1 VKTIGT
7 DEASATLRQSRA
19 EVWHGR
25 ALRAYN
31 AADGL
36 RRRVPRLVAVLRI
49 VYYPAALALVA
60 WMGVKAARGLELDRV
75 NWAAVVGSF
84 LTALAWW
91 LTQAY
96 GWANLVTE
104 RFDHAQ
110 VGKWCRTQVARY
122 LPGGVWAPLARTT
135 IVQGRVRDKLAAVTA
150 EGVIQLCLALAVG
163 VLWMSVHDPRWL
175 PVSVLVLLP
184 LALSGWLQ
192 RRTQVT
198 RRGIVRASV
207 ISAVGWVAYGISGLL
222 AQVAITGVRDETYP
236 LFIAGAACVAWAV
249 GLVVVFAPGGVGVR
263 ELVYIWF
270 LSSLYPRSGLE
281 GGSVLSRL
289 ITIAAELVV
298 LLAVGLPWTRRRS
311 AATATAPDLATER
324 RGST

>member
-1 VKTIGT
+1 MKTVGA
-7 DEASATLRQSRA
+7 DEASPTLRRSRA

-25 ALRAYN
+25 ALRAYT

-36 RRRVPRLVAVLRI
+36 RRRVPRLVAALRI

-60 WMGVKAARGLELDRV
+60 WMGVKAARGLELDQV
-75 NWAAVVGSF
+75 NWAAVAGSF
-84 LTALAWW
+84 LAALVWW
-91 LTQAY
+91 LTLAY

-110 VGKWCRTQVARY
+110 VGRWSRTQVARY
-122 LPGGVWAPLARTT
+122 LPGGIWAPLARST

-150 EGVIQLCLALAVG
+150 EGVIHLCLALAIG

-175 PVSVLVLLP
+175 PVSVAVLLP

-192 RRTQVT
+192 RRSQVT

-281 GGSVLSRL
+281 GGSVLLRL

-298 LLAVGLPWTRRRS
+298 LLGFGLLGRRRRS
-311 AATATAPDLATER
+311 VAAPPELATER
-324 RGST
+324 RGSI